1 MINILINGQ
10 NANVRNIQNI
20 GFKSNFIDQIS
31 ELEVNVDSLILVNES
46 RKQVLDW
53 VAQYGYHV
61 GIPTHITYGTL
72 TFDYYIDLSD
82 KPRINS
88 KEIEVKIKK
97 RKGSDNFFDLSNA
110 TTFDLMA
117 RKGLA
122 FNTIDIPYVIVPDNQ
137 LEIGITLALGIF
149 TMTQATLQA
158 VRDTAYLVEEAIAA
172 VAGLSPALA
181 ISAIA
186 KALVQLAYTT
196 ALVIALLQMIARFRE
211 LIFPKVRYFKGMN
224 VKELLIQSC
233 AHLGFTFESETLD
246 ALSGLTI
253 LPVPLQKEKKS
264 IFKFLPDELTTS
276 FTKGYPTA
284 SDTVST
290 LGATISALEVALNGK
305 TKVNNGVVKFERWDV
320 FQNLSTLQQ
329 TPALNLQSQRDDQYT
344 VNTNEAWI
352 RYFIKYQ
359 LDYSDIHTLDQ
370 FEPTNAEYG
379 TENVNQLTPDL
390 NLIKGLVTADI
401 PFSLG
406 VRKSELSW
414 IENYALSMFSI
425 VDTITGVNTSALIE
439 NRLGVVQISQ
449 QFYSN
454 TKLLYIENGK
464 QPANYLQRI
473 GAPALWTNYHS
484 INQIQQN
491 GFNEYETA
499 PLMLNFEQ
507 FNQLINNNY
516 ITIGTDNCEIVTI
529 DFVPYSSKAIISYRV
544 PNNYANGKITTFVIN
559 E

>member
-10 NANVRNIQNI
+10 NANVRNIQDI

-61 GIPTHITYGTL
+61 GIPTQITYGTL

-88 KEIEVKIKK
+88 NEIEVKIKK

-117 RKGLA
+117 RKGLV
-122 FNTIDIPYVIVPDNQ
+122 FNTINIPYVIVPDNQ
-137 LEIGITLALGIF
+137 LEVGITLALGIF
-149 TMTQATLQA
+149 SMTQATLQA
-158 VRDTAYLVEEAIAA
+158 YKDLAYLTAEAVSAT
-172 VAGLSPALA
+172 AGLSVALA
-181 ISAIA
+181 LSAIA
-186 KALVQLAYTT
+186 KAVLQLAYTV
-196 ALVIALLQMIARFRE
+196 ALTVALFQLLARFRE
-211 LIFPKVRYFKGMN
+211 LIFPKVRYLKGMN
-224 VKELLIQSC
+224 VKTLLTQSC
-233 AHLGFTFESETLD
+233 AHLGYSFESTTLD

-253 LPVPLQKEKKS
+253 MPVPLQKDNPS
-264 IFKFLPDELTTS
+264 IFKFLQDQLTTS

-320 FQNLSTLQQ
+320 FQNLSALQQ

-344 VNTNEAWI
+344 VNTDEAWI

-359 LDYSDIHTLDQ
+359 TDFSDIHTLDN

-379 TENVNQLTPDL
+379 AENINQLTPDL

-401 PFSLG
+401 PFALG
-406 VRKSELSW
+406 TRKSELSW
-414 IENYALSMFSI
+414 VENYALELFSI
-425 VDTITGVNTSALIE
+425 IDALTGVNTSILITD
-439 NRLGVVQISQ
+439 RLGVVQISQ
-449 QFYSN
+449 QFYST
-454 TKLLYIENGK
+454 TKLLYIENGR
-464 QPANYLQRI
+464 QPTNYLQRI
-473 GAPALWTNYHS
+473 GAPALWANYHS

-491 GFNEYETA
+491 GFNEYESA
-499 PLMLNFEQ
+499 PLLLNFEQ
-507 FNQLINNNY
+507 FTQIINNNY
-516 ITIGTDNCEIVTI
+516 ITIGTDNCEIITI